1 MTPELTAAVDRLA
14 ATPRLL
20 VALDFDGTL
29 APEVDDPEAA
39 RALPEAREAMLR
51 LLSLPDTTL
60 ALVSGRAMASLEHVS
75 DLPGE
80 ALLVGSHGVEERFDG
95 EVRLA
100 LDPAEQTVLARL
112 HEVLESV
119 ASGTEGAWIEVKP
132 AGFALHTRLAAGD
145 RAQDAQSRARAE
157 AAAISDSL
165 TVRAG
170 KNVLEFSVRGTTK
183 GEGVDR
189 LREHTGATGVL
200 FAGDDVTDE
209 DGFRALR
216 PGDIGLRSGSG
227 DTVAEFRVDGPL
239 EVAAVLDALAER
251 RSVLYSTGAR

>member
-1 MTPELTAAVDRLA
+1 MTPELSAAIDRLA
-14 ATPRLL
+14 ATSHLL

-29 APEVDDPEAA
+29 APEVDDPEEA
-39 RALPEAREAMLR
+39 RALPEARDAMLR
-51 LLSLPDTTL
+51 LLALPDTTL

-75 DLPGE
+75 ELPAG

-100 LDPAEQTVLARL
+100 IDAEEQGVLARL
-112 HEVLESV
+112 LEVLESV
-119 ASGTEGAWIEVKP
+119 ASATEGAWIEVKP
-132 AGFALHTRLAAGD
+132 AGFALHTRLSAPDA
-145 RAQDAQSRARAE
+145 AQDAQARARAE
-157 AAAISDSL
+157 AAQISDSL

-189 LREHTGATGVL
+189 LREYTGATGVL

-239 EVAAVLDALAER
+239 EVAAVLDALASR
-251 RSVLYSTGAR
+251 RSVVYITGTR